1 MVVSQ
6 WLSSIESYKKA
17 IGEIYLFEL
26 GSLGRA
32 LSLLK
37 TKRTNGLVDLGSSES
52 S

>member
-1 MVVSQ
+1 VVVSQ
-6 WLSSIESYKKA
+6 WLSLIESYKK
-17 IGEIYLFEL
+17 EIYLFEL

-52 S
+52 F